1 MISWSSNTNK
11 QGRHSLWK
19 TVTSV
24 GLDYKINWC
33 VADMKRWCL
42 IKWNTPQLSS
52 NKKDLSDKLLG
63 LAAVCTGVD
72 DSRNVK
78 EWCHFFLILFVGV
91 DGAKMHSRQLLTS
104 LKWSIQLPYH
114 KRPWRPSCR
123 TLGPYQQGSS
133 TRRSDTCKNTWKDK
147 MSTINNPSQNQAN
160 TSSTQHM
167 SWEAP
172 VFLTIFRQP
181 TFFHVLSP
189 PGELCPATSL
199 WEKSPSRYYQK
210 RGNGRN
216 HRSLQHNPGSTK
228 GNIVLRSIKI

>member
-1 MISWSSNTNK
+1 MCRIWS
-11 QGRHSLWK
+11 
-19 TVTSV
+19 
-24 GLDYKINWC
+24 
-33 VADMKRWCL
+33 AA
-42 IKWNTPQLSS
+42 P
-52 NKKDLSDKLLG
+52 KDLSDKLLG
-63 LAAVCTGVD
+63 LAAVCAGVD
-72 DSRNVK
+72 GSGNVK

-104 LKWSIQLPYH
+104 LKWSIKLPYH

-160 TSSTQHM
+160 TSSTQHI

-181 TFFHVLSP
+181 TFFTFSHLQVNCVQP
-189 PGELCPATSL
+189 HPYGRNRHQGTTRRGELG
-199 WEKSPSRYYQK
+199 EKK
-210 RGNGRN
+210 R
-216 HRSLQHNPGSTK
+216 
-228 GNIVLRSIKI
+228 